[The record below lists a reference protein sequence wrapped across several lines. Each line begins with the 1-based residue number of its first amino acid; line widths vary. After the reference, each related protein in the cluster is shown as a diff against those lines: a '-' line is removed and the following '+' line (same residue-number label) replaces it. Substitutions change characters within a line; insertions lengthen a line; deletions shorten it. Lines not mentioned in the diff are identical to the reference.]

1 MELRIDESG
10 SHEQAAPELAPLR
23 DPAQSSAVAA
33 SNAMTEAEI
42 NYLRMMTM
50 TLLNELNALTQNRR
64 EPAGHRI
71 DLKAE
76 VLRFE
81 SELIRSALQA
91 TRGQQR
97 RAARLLGTN
106 ATTLNTKLK
115 RLKIGTEENVDA
127 FALSASGEAGFNDD
141 DGHPLT
147 FAEAMDRYEVGLIQN
162 ALIHTGG
169 NQSKAARLLKLPITT
184 LNSKIK
190 KLKIDLSQYSTKVTN
205 DLRLLGGYHSL
216 PSHSAAVGSR

>member
-1 MELRIDESG
+1 MELRTDESR
-10 SHEQAAPELAPLR
+10 SHEQSAPESGPPR
-23 DPAQSSAVAA
+23 DAAQS
-33 SNAMTEAEI
+33 AMTEAEI

-50 TLLNELNALTQNRR
+50 TLLNELNSLTQNRR

-115 RLKIGTEENVDA
+115 RLKIETEEDA
-127 FALSASGEAGFNDD
+127 DTFALSSSGDVGFNGD

-147 FAEAMDRYEVGLIQN
+147 FAEAMDRYEVSLIQN

-169 NQSKAARLLKLPITT
+169 NQSKAARLLQLPITT

-190 KLKIDLSQYSTKVTN
+190 KLKIDVSEYSTNVTN

-216 PSHSAAVGSR
+216 PSHSATVASR

>member
-1 MELRIDESG
+1 VPDLEPARD
-10 SHEQAAPELAPLR
+10 AAPP
-23 DPAQSSAVAA
+23 STIAA
-33 SNAMTEAEI
+33 NNAIAEAEI

-50 TLLNELNALTQNRR
+50 TLLNELNSLKQNRR

-71 DLKAE
+71 DLKTE

-115 RLKIGTEENVDA
+115 RLKIGTEEDA
-127 FALSASGEAGFNDD
+127 DTFALSVSDEVSFNDD
-141 DGHPLT
+141 DGHSPS
-147 FAEAMDRYEVGLIQN
+147 FAEAMDRYEVSLIQN
-162 ALIHTGG
+162 ALLHTGG
-169 NQSKAARLLKLPITT
+169 NQSKAARLLQLPITT

-190 KLKIDLSQYSTKVTN
+190 KLKIDVSEYSTNVRD
-205 DLRLLGGYHSL
+205 DLGLLGGYHSL
-216 PSHSAAVGSR
+216 PSHSATAGSR

>member
-1 MELRIDESG
+1 VELRIDESR
-10 SHEQAAPELAPLR
+10 SHEQSAPVVAPAR
-23 DPAQSSAVAA
+23 DAAQS
-33 SNAMTEAEI
+33 AMTEAEI

-50 TLLNELNALTQNRR
+50 TLLNELNSLTQNRR
-64 EPAGHRI
+64 EPAGHQI

-91 TRGQQR
+91 THGQQR

-115 RLKIGTEENVDA
+115 RLKIGADEDA
-127 FALSASGEAGFNDD
+127 DTFAVSASGEIGFNDD
-141 DGHPLT
+141 DGQPLT
-147 FAEAMDRYEVGLIQN
+147 FAEAMDRYEVSLIQN

-169 NQSKAARLLKLPITT
+169 NQSKAARLLQLPITT

-190 KLKIDLSQYSTKVTN
+190 KLKIDVSELSTNVTN

-216 PSHSAAVGSR
+216 PSHSATVGSR

>member
-1 MELRIDESG
+1 
-10 SHEQAAPELAPLR
+10 
-23 DPAQSSAVAA
+23 
-33 SNAMTEAEI
+33 
-42 NYLRMMTM
+42 MMTM
-50 TLLNELNALTQNRR
+50 TLLNELNSLTQNRR
-64 EPAGHRI
+64 EPAGHHI
-71 DLKAE
+71 DLKTE

-115 RLKIGTEENVDA
+115 RLKIGTEEDVDS
-127 FALSASGEAGFNDD
+127 FALSSAGEVGFNDD

-147 FAEAMDRYEVGLIQN
+147 FAEAMDHYEVSLIQN

-169 NQSKAARLLKLPITT
+169 NQSKAARLLQLPITT

-190 KLKIDLSQYSTKVTN
+190 KLKIDVSEYSTNVTN
-205 DLRLLGGYHSL
+205 DLRLLGGFHSL
-216 PSHSAAVGSR
+216 PSDSVTLGSR

>member
-1 MELRIDESG
+1 MELRLDESR
-10 SHEQAAPELAPLR
+10 SNEQSAPGLEPPGGAAQA
-23 DPAQSSAVAA
+23 SAVAA
-33 SNAMTEAEI
+33 NKAMTEAEI

-50 TLLNELNALTQNRR
+50 TLLNELNSLTQNRR
-64 EPAGHRI
+64 EPTGHRI

-115 RLKIGTEENVDA
+115 RLKIGTGEDVDT
-127 FALSASGEAGFNDD
+127 FAVSPSNEVGFSDD
-141 DGHPLT
+141 DGQPLT
-147 FAEAMDRYEVGLIQN
+147 FAEAMDRYEVSLIQN
-162 ALIHTGG
+162 ALIQTGG
-169 NQSKAARLLKLPITT
+169 NQSKAARLLQLPITT

-190 KLKIDLSQYSTKVTN
+190 KLKINVSEYSTNVTN
-205 DLRLLGGYHSL
+205 DLRLPGGYHSQ
-216 PSHSAAVGSR
+216 PSHSATVGSG